1 MDVSVKE
8 KSLSTATREL
18 WGNLNLEQRWY
29 ILAFLLPFGTFIFC
43 ELYEF
48 ITESPAP
55 TKILTITFFC
65 LPASIGILIYLSQ
78 LAHRVSSNIVL
89 KSLFSVLLAAVV
101 TFTLS
106 LADGLIN
113 ETLNVPSSPFT
124 YTQTITAILLI
135 PIFLISISMIFAVV
149 GVFAL
154 TFFPTWGLISAL
166 SNTEKNAANA
176 KYTRRTTTARWFYLI
191 CMGVMSGEALSQS
204 NSYEQYVKDFIQQY
218 AFNFE
223 MEKYTHC
230 ESSEGEKIAY
240 IDSSTVVVGAKN
252 NESYEFKVR
261 ACKESIAEGVGRK
274 VDETT
279 KELVR
284 DFLNGL
290 Q

>member
-8 KSLSTATREL
+8 KSFSTAIREL

-29 ILAFLLPFGTFIFC
+29 TLALLLPFGTLIFC
-43 ELYEF
+43 EISEF
-48 ITESPAP
+48 FTEFPAP

-78 LAHRVSSNIVL
+78 LAHKVGSNIVL
-89 KSLFSVLLAAVV
+89 KSLFSVLFAAVV

-135 PIFLISISMIFAVV
+135 PLFLIGISMILAVA

-166 SNTEKNAANA
+166 SNTERNAIKMN
-176 KYTRRTTTARWFYLI
+176 YTKRTSAARWFYLI
-191 CMGVMSGEALSQS
+191 CLGVMSGEALSKS
-204 NSYEQYVKDFIQQY
+204 DSYQQYVKDFIQQY

-240 IDSSTVVVGAKN
+240 IDSSTVVVGTKN
-252 NESYEFKVR
+252 NEGYEFQVR
-261 ACKESIAEGVGRK
+261 ACKESIAQGVGRT

-279 KELVR
+279 KGLVR
-284 DFLNGL
+284 NIINGL
-290 Q
+290 K

>member
-8 KSLSTATREL
+8 KSFSKAIREL
-18 WGNLNLEQRWY
+18 WGYLNREQRWY
-29 ILAFLLPFGTFIFC
+29 TLAFVLPFGTFILC

-48 ITESPAP
+48 ITVSAAP

-89 KSLFSVLLAAVV
+89 KSLFSVLLAAAV
-101 TFTLS
+101 TFSLS

-113 ETLNVPSSPFT
+113 ETLKVPSSPFT

-166 SNTEKNAANA
+166 SNTEQNAVKN
-176 KYTRRTTTARWFYLI
+176 KYPKRTTAARWFYLI

-204 NSYEQYVKDFIQQY
+204 NNYEQYVKDFIQQY

-240 IDSSTVVVGAKN
+240 IDSSAVVVGTKN